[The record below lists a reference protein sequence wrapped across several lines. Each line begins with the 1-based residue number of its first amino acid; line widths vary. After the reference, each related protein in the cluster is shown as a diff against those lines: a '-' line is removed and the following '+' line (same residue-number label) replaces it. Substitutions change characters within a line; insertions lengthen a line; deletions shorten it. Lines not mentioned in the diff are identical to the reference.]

1 MEKRFQIVK
10 DISLS
15 GKTSK
20 RLDELSVQLK
30 KHTIAGQ
37 GYSLLHSV
45 KPEKKTNRQGR
56 SSKTTEEQWDKRK
69 PIWKE
74 ITPLGKYQRVPKQE
88 KLDTLKEGSKL
99 KKNAKINTGKPDK
112 KQDPAEQLKT
122 DNNFTKK
129 TVQIIRHK
137 VTWKKTCLSN
147 MQKLTFR
154 TRNE

>member
-69 PIWKE
+69 PI
-74 ITPLGKYQRVPKQE
+74 
-88 KLDTLKEGSKL
+88 
-99 KKNAKINTGKPDK
+99 
-112 KQDPAEQLKT
+112 
-122 DNNFTKK
+122 
-129 TVQIIRHK
+129 
-137 VTWKKTCLSN
+137 
-147 MQKLTFR
+147 
-154 TRNE
+154 